1 MLAGVQ
7 LRRRDDKAHAG
18 ATLTELYNM
27 IVKRTIRRSS
37 SNGCVEF

>member
-7 LRRRDDKAHAG
+7 LGRRDDKAHVRA
-18 ATLTELYNM
+18 ALTELYNM
-27 IVKRTIRRSS
+27 LVKRTIRRSS